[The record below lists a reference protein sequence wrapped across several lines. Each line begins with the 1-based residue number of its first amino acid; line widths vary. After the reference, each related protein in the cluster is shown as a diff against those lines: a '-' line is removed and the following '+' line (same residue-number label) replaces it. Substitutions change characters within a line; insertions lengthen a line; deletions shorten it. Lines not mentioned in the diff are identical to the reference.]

1 LQAYPK
7 AKAAALIALELD
19 RDLGEAHASLAISLV
34 ACNWNFAAADEH
46 YRQAMDLDPEYAT
59 ARQWYALHLCDLGK
73 YDEAV
78 VEMQKAEKLDPLSLV
93 ISTDVAHTFLVS
105 GLYQRSI
112 AQCRKVLELDP
123 TFASA
128 HFQIGEAY
136 MKMHM
141 YKGAAEQFKVAMDL
155 SSNNTKF
162 LSNLGHVFG
171 IVGKKDKA
179 LAILNQFE
187 RRSKQDFLHAASMS
201 SVYTG
206 LGENEKALC
215 SLEKAYQQRF
225 DPEVL
230 QWPTFDPLRSDQRF
244 RDLSRRIGVMS

>member
-1 LQAYPK
+1 
-7 AKAAALIALELD
+7 
-19 RDLGEAHASLAISLV
+19 
-34 ACNWNFAAADEH
+34 
-46 YRQAMDLDPEYAT
+46 
-59 ARQWYALHLCDLGK
+59 
-73 YDEAV
+73 
-78 VEMQKAEKLDPLSLV
+78 
-93 ISTDVAHTFLVS
+93 
-105 GLYQRSI
+105 
-112 AQCRKVLELDP
+112 
-123 TFASA
+123 
-128 HFQIGEAY
+128 

-141 YKGAAEQFKVAMDL
+141 YKGAAEQFKAAMDL
-155 SSNNTKF
+155 SGNNTKF

-244 RDLSRRIGVMS
+244 RDLSRRIGVSLNASDQSRSVSNRRETGEN